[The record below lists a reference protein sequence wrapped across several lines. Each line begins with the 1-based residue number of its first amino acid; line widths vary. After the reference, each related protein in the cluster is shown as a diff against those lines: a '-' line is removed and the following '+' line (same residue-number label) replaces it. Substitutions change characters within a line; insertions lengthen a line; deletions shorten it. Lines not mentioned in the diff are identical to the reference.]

1 MKVGVLSM
9 QQIVNYGSFLQARAL
24 RSIIERLGHEVEFI
38 DIVPGEQL
46 PQYRLD
52 RFHKLRLLLKRI
64 MVRKPYQ
71 QLKYT
76 YRLHKRFK
84 TEFLRELGINLPNA
98 KDHFDVVVIGSD
110 EVFNIAQK
118 TWFGFS
124 PQLFGAELNT
134 DKVITYAAC
143 FGATTIDIIGELGL
157 QDRLSGLLKNI
168 SAISVRDQNSKD
180 IITELTESIPFL
192 HVDPVLAYD
201 FKDEIKQI
209 ESREPYMLIYT
220 YPGRMNDENEIK
232 SIRAYAN
239 KNGLRIISNANYFDW
254 VDEIITPHPFEVLS
268 YFINANCVVTDTFHG
283 SVMSIKF
290 NKRFLT
296 IVRNS
301 NRNKLSGLLSQF
313 KLNDRIVSDM
323 SEFEDKMEADI
334 NYSIVNE
341 IISHEQLNTISYLR
355 ENLV

>member
-1 MKVGVLSM
+1 MKVGILSM
-9 QQIVNYGSFLQARAL
+9 QQIVNYGSFLQSHAL
-24 RSIIERLGHEVEFI
+24 KSIIERLGHEVEFI

-46 PQYRLD
+46 PQYRLN
-52 RFHKLRLLLKRI
+52 RFHKLRLLLNRI

-84 TEFLRELGINLPNA
+84 TEFLRELGADKQNA
-98 KDHFDVVVIGSD
+98 QVHFDVVIIGSD

-157 QDRLSGLLKNI
+157 KDRLAGLLRNI
-168 SAISVRDQNSKD
+168 NSISVRDQNSKD
-180 IITELTESIPFL
+180 VITELTGSIPFL

-201 FKDEIKQI
+201 FKDEIKPI
-209 ESREPYMLIYT
+209 ESRVPYMLIYT

-232 SIRAYAN
+232 AIRSYAKN
-239 KNGLRIISNANYFDW
+239 NGLRIISNANYFDW
-254 VDEIITPHPFEVLS
+254 VDEVITPHPFEVLS
-268 YFINANCVVTDTFHG
+268 YFINASCVVTDTFHG

-301 NRNKLSGLLSQF
+301 NCNKLSGLLSQF
-313 KLNDRIVSDM
+313 ELNDRIVSDM
-323 SEFEDKMEADI
+323 SEFDDKMESEI
-334 NYSIVNE
+334 NYSTVNE
-341 IISHEQLNTISYLR
+341 IISREQLNSINYLR
-355 ENLV
+355 DNLV